1 MQRQLVF
8 LHGFMGHASDWDD
21 VRGLLPEFDSRAVN
35 IDVGSDWNDGVQHL
49 ANSMEPGSVVIGYS
63 MGARLALGVAI
74 EFPANYAGLV
84 FVSGNPGLESAEAR
98 SERELS
104 DEQIARRIEQGNLS
118 EFLDQWYNASV
129 FESLPAELRRE
140 EIQRKLDRD
149 PKNWPG
155 ALRVNSV
162 SQQPNYWLRLNELS
176 MPTLVVAGQ
185 RDEKYKQIARRFQTT
200 ASSNH
205 VKTELLADCGHMV
218 HREQP
223 DKLAALIRE
232 FMTTPPR

>member
-8 LHGFMGHASDWDD
+8 IHGFMGHASDWDD
-21 VRGLLPEFDSRAVN
+21 LRALLPEFDSRAIN
-35 IDVGSDWNDGVQHL
+35 IDVASDWQATVKSL
-49 ANSMEPGSVVIGYS
+49 ADSMEAGSVVVGYS

-74 EFPANYAGLV
+74 EFTEKCAGLV

-104 DEQIARRIEQGNLS
+104 DEQIASRIEQGQLDS
-118 EFLDQWYNASV
+118 FLEKWYQASV
-129 FESLPAELRRE
+129 FKSLPEELRRD
-140 EIQRKLDRD
+140 EIQRKLERD
-149 PKNWPG
+149 PEDW
-155 ALRVNSV
+155 ATLLRVNSV
-162 SQQPNYWLRLNELS
+162 SQQPNYWLRLAELA
-176 MPTLVVAGQ
+176 MPTLVVAGR
-185 RDEKYKQIARRFQTT
+185 RDEKYNQIAERFQATV
-200 ASSNH
+200 ALNH
-205 VKTELLADCGHMV
+205 VKTKRLADCGHMV

>member
-1 MQRQLVF
+1 
-8 LHGFMGHASDWDD
+8 MGHASDWDD
-21 VRGLLPEFDSRAVN
+21 VRALLPEFDSRAIN
-35 IDVGSDWNDGVQHL
+35 IGVASDWQATVKSL
-49 ANSMEPGSVVIGYS
+49 ADSMEPGSVVVGYS

-74 EFPANYAGLV
+74 EFPANCTGLV

-98 SERELS
+98 NERELA
-104 DEQIARRIEQGNLS
+104 DEQIASRIEQGNLS
-118 EFLDQWYNASV
+118 EFLEKWYQASV
-129 FESLPAELRRE
+129 FQSLPEELRRD
-140 EIQRKLDRD
+140 EIQRKLARD
-149 PKNWPG
+149 PKDWPK

-162 SQQPNYWLRLNELS
+162 SQQPDYWLRLKELS